1 MFGWTRRKPAPP
13 PLPPPSP
20 PPVSQR
26 DVLARWK
33 AEAAKSPYAPAIALG
48 VAEPATSMPY
58 ALAMTDANGVPDWIA
73 PCTRVAGNVLI
84 AWDQAIP
91 GLSLPDP
98 SGASVYD
105 AFTAELRRL
114 SRWIVPLSDTAYLVG
129 TTQDIATIHRELGDR
144 LGVMSRSLSVV
155 DLFTG
160 RAIGWDAQ
168 RGLMTVVE
176 PARPQE
182 D

>member
-1 MFGWTRRKPAPP
+1 MFGWRRHRPAPSP
-13 PLPPPSP
+13 PPPPS

-33 AEAAKSPYAPAIALG
+33 AEAAKSPYTPAIALG

-58 ALAMTDANGVPDWIA
+58 ALAITDADGVPDWVA

-105 AFTAELRRL
+105 AFIADLRRL
-114 SRWIVPLSDTAYLVG
+114 SRWIVPLSDTVWLVG
-129 TTQDIATIHRELGDR
+129 TTRDITTIHRDLGDQ
-144 LGVMSRSLSVV
+144 LGVMSRSLTVV

-160 RAIGWDAQ
+160 RAIGWDAR
-168 RGLMTVVE
+168 RGLMTMVE

>member
-1 MFGWTRRKPAPP
+1 MFGWMRRKPPP
-13 PLPPPSP
+13 QPLPSP
-20 PPVSQR
+20 PPVTKR

-33 AEAAKSPYAPAIALG
+33 AEAAKAPYAYPISQG

-58 ALAMTDANGVPDWIA
+58 ALEMTDANGVPDWVA

-84 AWDQAIP
+84 AWGQATP

-98 SGASVYD
+98 PGASVYD
-105 AFTAELRRL
+105 AFFAALRLL
-114 SRWIVPLSDTAYLVG
+114 SRWIVPLSDTAYLIG

-144 LGVMSRSLSVV
+144 LGVMSRSLTVI

-160 RAIGWDAQ
+160 RAIGWDAR

-176 PARPQE
+176 PASPQK